1 MKPRSYGQ
9 GSLGLWRLT
18 GAKAATIVTV
28 AMKSGEPAIGGSQL
42 RRRGTLC
49 TQFASWTNVFRIAK
63 VDLREQDREEQES
76 PPCKSLHR
84 SPKAHAGFILT
95 CFRAGSRT
103 MPIRDA
109 AHCRDHKSTLRYHR
123 AADASVRTSEH
134 VP

>member
-95 CFRAGSRT
+95 CFRSRFAHDAYTRCRALQGSQVHFEISPR
-103 MPIRDA
+103 R
-109 AHCRDHKSTLRYHR
+109 
-123 AADASVRTSEH
+123 
-134 VP
+134 